1 MVAIKYIFGAILAVI
16 IFKLVGFGLMFGLLK
31 LSAAIG

>member
-1 MVAIKYIFGAILAVI
+1 MIVFKYIFGAILAVI
-16 IFKLVGFGLMFGLLK
+16 AFKLIGFGLMVGILK